1 MEIKMDI
8 NNILSDGEKVTPR
21 EYSPLA
27 LAFMGDA
34 VYESFIRAKVLIEA
48 NASANTLH
56 KRAVCYVNCN
66 AQADAI
72 NAFLDK
78 LTDEEE
84 AVYKRGRNAKTFTV
98 PKNADVGIYHS
109 ATGFEA
115 LIGWLYLMGRTERAC
130 EIMEFS
136 YNYIKNQEH

>member
-1 MEIKMDI
+1 MDI
-8 NNILSDGEKVTPR
+8 NNILSEGEKVSPR

-56 KRAVCYVNCN
+56 KNAVHFVNCH
-66 AQADAI
+66 AQC
-72 NAFLDK
+72 NVMEAFKDN

-84 AVYKRGRNAKTFTV
+84 AVFKRGRNAKTFTV
-98 PKNADVGIYHS
+98 PKNANVYEYHA

-115 LIGWLYLMGRTERAC
+115 LIGWLYLMGRTDRMC
-130 EIMEFS
+130 EILEFS
-136 YNYIKNQEH
+136 YNFIKNEEH